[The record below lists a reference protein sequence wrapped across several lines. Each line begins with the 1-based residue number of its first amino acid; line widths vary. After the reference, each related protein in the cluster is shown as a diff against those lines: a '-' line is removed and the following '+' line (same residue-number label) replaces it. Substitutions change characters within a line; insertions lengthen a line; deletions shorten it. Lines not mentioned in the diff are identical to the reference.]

1 MCLSGETSV
10 LYVVEMIHLQAHQE
24 SAVAARDAQA
34 AYDMANQA
42 KNLSMGEMSRVN
54 DLVKEITD
62 FRAEKKATPE
72 GIAAIA
78 DEVN

>member
-1 MCLSGETSV
+1 
-10 LYVVEMIHLQAHQE
+10 
-24 SAVAARDAQA
+24 
-34 AYDMANQA
+34 MANQA